1 MKPRWLIPLLAVLFL
16 LVEGVFAMQT
26 IKLVVNEKEIKT
38 DVPPQLVQGRVLV
51 PVRSV
56 AEALQAEVKW
66 DELSQTVTISQKK
79 SQPQI
84 IAKLPEAK
92 ASLLAI
98 ERDGLYERFEL
109 QVGDQIRAFPFW
121 ASSASRP
128 QQMLNYDIDQDGN
141 NEIIIL
147 LSRTNE
153 SGSDSIEA
161 HVIKTGKML
170 HEVYVDHPLAV
181 TLKNVK
187 TKIKSQDIH
196 IRIGNKDISIPKKE
210 IGAAKENWFS
220 TLHFGN
226 RISYNVLDNRLTA
239 HISGQISP
247 NEYVGDV
254 VIVYEF
260 KDLMFQA
267 AEINFKP
274 MSNQV
279 EGTSPSSK

>member
-1 MKPRWLIPLLAVLFL
+1 MKTRWLVPLLAGLFL
-16 LVEGVFAMQT
+16 LVEGVFAMQN

-56 AEALQAEVKW
+56 AEALAAEVKW
-66 DELSQTVTISQKK
+66 DELSQTVTITQKK
-79 SQPQI
+79 SEPKT
-84 IAKLPEAK
+84 IAKISEAK

-109 QVGDQIRAFPFW
+109 QVGEQIRTFPFW
-121 ASSASRP
+121 TSSASRP
-128 QQMLNYDIDQDGN
+128 QQMLYHDIDQDGN
-141 NEIIIL
+141 KEIIIL

-153 SGSDSIEA
+153 SGSDTTEA
-161 HVIKTGKML
+161 HVVKTGKLL

-181 TLKNVK
+181 TLKQV
-187 TKIKSQDIH
+187 TAKIKSQDIRIH
-196 IRIGNKDISIPKKE
+196 IGDKDISIPKKE
-210 IGAAKENWFS
+210 IGSAKENWFS
-220 TLHFGN
+220 SLHFGN
-226 RISYNVLDNRLTA
+226 RISYNVIDNRLTA

-260 KDLMFQA
+260 KNLMFQA
-267 AEINFKP
+267 ADIDFKP

-279 EGTSPSSK
+279 EGTSPTT